1 MVLYSSP
8 VAAPKRNDGVK
19 QSRREILGE
28 RIWAGLLVFY
38 STGAAFL
45 VWKTLSKYG
54 VNPIAFLIIDMVSS
68 WPYGISTARIV
79 VNAVKRRWHEVRK
92 WAWVAAATFIA
103 PDVYVLASARHAPRR
118 VYLFLIVVI
127 SALIISAVL
136 SVVLQVRSKGKREN
150 SAPS

>member
-1 MVLYSSP
+1 ML
-8 VAAPKRNDGVK
+8 AHKRNAGAK

-28 RIWAGLLVFY
+28 RIWAGLLVLY

-54 VNPIAFLIIDMVSS
+54 VNPIAFLIIDMVTS

-79 VNAVKRRWHEVRK
+79 VNAVKRQWHEVRK

-103 PDVYVLASARHAPRR
+103 PDVYVLASAHHAPRR
-118 VYLFLIVVI
+118 VYLILVVVI
-127 SALIISAVL
+127 SALIVSAVL
-136 SVVLQVRSKGKREN
+136 SVVLQVRSKGNLEK

>member
-1 MVLYSSP
+1 MV
-8 VAAPKRNDGVK
+8 APKRNDGAK
-19 QSRREILGE
+19 QSKREILGE
-28 RIWAGLLVFY
+28 RIWAGLLVLY

-79 VNAVKRRWHEVRK
+79 VNAVKRQWHEVRK

-103 PDVYVLASARHAPRR
+103 PDVYILASASRAPRS
-118 VYLFLIVVI
+118 VYLILVVVI
-127 SALIISAVL
+127 SALILLAVL
-136 SVVLQVRSKGKREN
+136 SVLLQIRSKGKFTD

>member
-1 MVLYSSP
+1 MV
-8 VAAPKRNDGVK
+8 APKRNDGAK
-19 QSRREILGE
+19 QSRREIFGE
-28 RIWAGLLVFY
+28 RIWAGLLVLY

-79 VNAVKRRWHEVRK
+79 VNAVKRQWHEVRK

-103 PDVYVLASARHAPRR
+103 PDVYILASASRAPRS
-118 VYLFLIVVI
+118 VYLILVVVI
-127 SALIISAVL
+127 SALILLAVL
-136 SVVLQVRSKGKREN
+136 SVLLQIRSKGKFTD

>member
-1 MVLYSSP
+1 M
-8 VAAPKRNDGVK
+8 VAAKRDDGAK

-28 RIWAGLLVFY
+28 RIWAGLLVLY

-45 VWKTLSKYG
+45 VWKTLSQYG
-54 VNPIAFLIIDMVSS
+54 VNPVAFLIIDMVTS

-79 VNAVKRRWHEVRK
+79 VNAVRRQWHEVRK

-136 SVVLQVRSKGKREN
+136 SVLLQIRSKSKLEDR
-150 SAPS
+150 APN

>member
-1 MVLYSSP
+1 M
-8 VAAPKRNDGVK
+8 VAAKRDDGAK

-28 RIWAGLLVFY
+28 RIWAGLLVLY

-45 VWKTLSKYG
+45 VWKTLSQYG
-54 VNPIAFLIIDMVSS
+54 VNPVAFLIIDMVTS

-79 VNAVKRRWHEVRK
+79 VNAVRRQWHEVRK

-103 PDVYVLASARHAPRR
+103 PDVYVLASANHAPRR

-136 SVVLQVRSKGKREN
+136 SVLLQIRSKSKLEDR
-150 SAPS
+150 APN

>member
-1 MVLYSSP
+1 MVAS
-8 VAAPKRNDGVK
+8 KRNVGAK

-28 RIWAGLLVFY
+28 RIWAGLLVLY

-54 VNPIAFLIIDMVSS
+54 VNPIAFLIIDMVTS

-79 VNAVKRRWHEVRK
+79 VNAVKRQWHEVRK

-103 PDVYVLASARHAPRR
+103 PDVYVLASAHHAPRR

-136 SVVLQVRSKGKREN
+136 SVLLQIRSKSKLEDR
-150 SAPS
+150 APN